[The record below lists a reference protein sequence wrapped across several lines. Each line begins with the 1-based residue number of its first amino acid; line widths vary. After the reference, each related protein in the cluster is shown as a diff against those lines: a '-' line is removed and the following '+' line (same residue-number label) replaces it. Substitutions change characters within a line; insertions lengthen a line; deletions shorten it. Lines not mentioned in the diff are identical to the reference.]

1 MTQTEELAIA
11 DMSEE
16 VQQAIR
22 IRVDNHGMSLEE
34 ACNEVLHCGPVGND
48 GAIA

>member
-11 DMSEE
+11 DLSEE
-16 VQQAIR
+16 VQEIIR
-22 IRVDNHGMSLEE
+22 LLVDERSMSIEE
-34 ACNEVLHCGPVGND
+34 ACNEVLHCGPVGDD